1 MQKERRQ
8 TKLTDAMIIQRE
20 TMLMCFAGFR
30 ETSWER
36 NYAEVVSQ
44 IVGRTA
50 VERESALDLG
60 TMQYI
65 ILRSIDHERAQ
76 AAIACGYVEIV
87 APHLGAIFGLGLS
100 AFPTRY
106 ARGEVFGVLSMPLTQ
121 QEMIAKVE
129 AAMER
134 RCGAVPDLANPDDGI
149 PILEWLTWCVEVMKS
164 GDPQHLPEGD
174 VEQELAQIYQ
184 KCGATKRIIEV
195 ALDQTKVPAL
205 SRSPGGYDPR
215 TRVAGL
221 KVSNG
226 DRSIRTIE
234 SSGLKFLEG
243 GHS

>member
-1 MQKERRQ
+1 MQNEDRQ
-8 TKLTDAMIIQRE
+8 TKLTDVMIIQRE
-20 TMLMCFAGFR
+20 TMLMGFVGFR

-36 NYAEVVSQ
+36 DYATVISQ
-44 IVGRTA
+44 IAGRTA
-50 VERESALDLG
+50 VERESALDFG
-60 TMQYI
+60 TIQYI
-65 ILRSIDHERAQ
+65 ICRSIDHERAQ

-87 APHLGAIFGLGLS
+87 APYLGAIFDLGLS

-174 VEQELAQIYQ
+174 VEQELARIYQ
-184 KCGATKRIIEV
+184 KSGVTKRIIEG
-195 ALDQTKVPAL
+195 ALDQ
-205 SRSPGGYDPR
+205 R
-215 TRVAGL
+215 RVEGFL
-221 KVSNG
+221 KRPVE
-226 DRSIRTIE
+226 TI
-234 SSGLKFLEG
+234 LERVLRG
-243 GHS
+243 